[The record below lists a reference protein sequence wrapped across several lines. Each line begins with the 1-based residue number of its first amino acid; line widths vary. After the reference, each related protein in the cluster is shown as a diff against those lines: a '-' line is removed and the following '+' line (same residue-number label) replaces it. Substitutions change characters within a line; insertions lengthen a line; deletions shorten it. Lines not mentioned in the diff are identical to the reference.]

1 MIDLSAEFIGEV
13 SWPSLTTP
21 RAMADGTGPAQ
32 RQHNRLVT
40 NPTFQLTMA
49 VSLDSILWYG
59 SLAVLAVAVLPLDN
73 WLPIAIH
80 PIIRYAL
87 GATALVVILF
97 FMGDDVVPVV
107 TMETSPHVEGGVG
120 DVDGKVDESK
130 EARREHLK
138 AEIRRKILNDAY
150 RDVQRAS
157 AGAVPP
163 STSGAGDD
171 NDDDTGREEIDAV
184 GAKTAEN
191 QDGDSNGEGKNKKED
206 DENDDDLGTN
216 NSNTWRCACENGF
229 LPPGLLKTFGGAEAV
244 MRMGMGQCYHKGG
257 V

>member
-1 MIDLSAEFIGEV
+1 
-13 SWPSLTTP
+13 
-21 RAMADGTGPAQ
+21 MA
-32 RQHNRLVT
+32 
-40 NPTFQLTMA
+40 PT
-49 VSLDSILWYG
+49 LDSVLWYG

-73 WLPIAIH
+73 WLPIAYIH

-97 FMGDDVVPVV
+97 FMGDDGVPVV
-107 TMETSPHVEGGVG
+107 TVETDTHVEGGIG

-138 AEIRRKILNDAY
+138 EEIRRKILNDAY

-163 STSGAGDD
+163 STARDD
-171 NDDDTGREEIDAV
+171 DDDDYDDDDDDDDDTGQEETDAV
-184 GAKTAEN
+184 GAKATNN
-191 QDGDSNGEGKNKKED
+191 QGGDSNGEGKNKKEEE

-216 NSNTWRCACENGF
+216 NNNTWRCACENGF
-229 LPPGLLKTFGGAEAV
+229 LPPSLLRTFGGAEAV